1 MTQLSRTKTVIILSF
16 LVLMWGINWPLSKF
30 ALHYTPPVLFAGIR
44 TIIGGFI
51 LLIFALPKYKQLH
64 LKETWHLYFISALLN
79 IILFY
84 GLQTVGLQYMP
95 AGLFSAIVFLQ
106 PVLLGIFS
114 WIWLEETMYGLKIF
128 GLILGFAGVAIISS
142 SSLTGH
148 ISVIGIL
155 LALGCAIGWAL
166 GTVFIKKTGNRVNAI
181 WMVTLQLIIGG
192 FCLIG
197 FGSKFESWS
206 SIAWS
211 IPFVIVLLFISIF
224 VIAMGWLAYFTLV
237 GAGEASTVGAYTFLI
252 PLIAIIISSIFLHE
266 AITISLF
273 VGLLFIVVSIC
284 FVNIK
289 PKSLIMKQSIEPK
302 KC

>member
-1 MTQLSRTKTVIILSF
+1 MTQLSRTKTAIILTF
-16 LVLMWGINWPLSKF
+16 LVFMWGINWPLSKF
-30 ALHYTPPVLFAGIR
+30 ALHYTPPVLFAGVR
-44 TIIGGFI
+44 TLIGGFI
-51 LLIFALPKYKQLH
+51 LLLFALPKYKELH
-64 LKETWHLYFISALLN
+64 LKETWHLYVISSLLN
-79 IILFY
+79 IIIFY

-114 WIWLEETMYGLKIF
+114 WIWLEESMYGLKIF
-128 GLILGFAGVAIISS
+128 GLVLGFIGVGVISS

-148 ISVIGIL
+148 ISIIGIL

-166 GTVFIKKTGNRVNAI
+166 GTVFIKKTGHRVNAI

-192 FCLIG
+192 LCLIG
-197 FGSKFESWS
+197 FGSEFESWS

-211 IPFVIVLLFISIF
+211 MPFVSVLLFISFF

-237 GAGEASTVGAYTFLI
+237 GAGEASKVGAYTFLI
-252 PLIAIIISSIFLHE
+252 PLIAIIVSSIFLHE

-273 VGLLFIVVSIC
+273 IGLLFIVVSIC
-284 FVNIK
+284 FVNMK
-289 PKSLIMKQSIEPK
+289 PKTLAVRQQVELK
-302 KC
+302 

>member
-16 LVLMWGINWPLSKF
+16 LVLMWGVNWPLSKF
-30 ALHYTPPVLFAGIR
+30 ALQYTPPVLFAGIR

-114 WIWLEETMYGLKIF
+114 WIWLEEAMYGLKIF
-128 GLILGFAGVAIISS
+128 GLILGFAGVAVISS

-197 FGSKFESWS
+197 FGSEFESWS

-237 GAGEASTVGAYTFLI
+237 GAGEASKVGAYTFLI